1 MRCAQP
7 DSEPD
12 NVLIEWTLIAELQQ
26 CGSLHFVLP
35 VMIGLVTPDMLQ
47 GNGSFVTNFF
57 SEDMI
62 SKLPDIVCTKVVSRV
77 AELLQVRNRE
87 KISMKNRRTVN

>member
-1 MRCAQP
+1 M
-7 DSEPD
+7 
-12 NVLIEWTLIAELQQ
+12 LIEWTLIVELQQ

-35 VMIGLVTPDMLQ
+35 VMIGLVTPDTLQ

-62 SKLPDIVCTKVVSRV
+62 STLPDIVCTKVVSRV
-77 AELLQVRNRE
+77 AELLQVGNGVKTSMENR
-87 KISMKNRRTVN
+87 KNVN